1 MLTETKNLLVSEWN
15 ISQKLLDLAEKAEIA
30 TEKRRKEVREI
41 GAYNQLRVLNAFK
54 HNNVSDYHLK
64 NSTGYAFGDEGR
76 ETLDKIYAEVF
87 GTEKALVRAQ
97 FVSGTHALSSAL
109 FGILR
114 PNDRWISIVGTPYDT
129 MIPVI
134 KGGEGWYGSLKE
146 WGIEYDEISLKEDA
160 SFDFE
165 EIEKALKT
173 KKTKMVYIQRSLG
186 YTWRPSMNLEKM
198 KVAIDFVKNIDPNI
212 IVMVDNCYG
221 EFGEK
226 CEPTAIG
233 ADITGGSLI
242 KNAGGGISPAGGYV
256 AGKSELIE
264 RAASYLTSP
273 GIGTD
278 EGSALGI
285 GRLMYQGFFEAPTIV
300 SGAIE
305 GAVWASEML
314 NSLGFEVLPKPTD
327 KRTDIIQGIKFGDPK
342 IMTAFC
348 KGIQSASPVDG
359 FAVPEAV
366 DMPGYRDPII
376 MAGGTFVQGSS
387 IELSCDGP
395 LRPPYSAYLQGGLS
409 FSHIQFGVLKA
420 LSEVEKLS

>member
-1 MLTETKNLLVSEWN
+1 
-15 ISQKLLDLAEKAEIA
+15 
-30 TEKRRKEVREI
+30 
-41 GAYNQLRVLNAFK
+41 
-54 HNNVSDYHLK
+54 
-64 NSTGYAFGDEGR
+64 
-76 ETLDKIYAEVF
+76 
-87 GTEKALVRAQ
+87 
-97 FVSGTHALSSAL
+97 
-109 FGILR
+109 
-114 PNDRWISIVGTPYDT
+114 
-129 MIPVI
+129 
-134 KGGEGWYGSLKE
+134 
-146 WGIEYDEISLKEDA
+146 
-160 SFDFE
+160 
-165 EIEKALKT
+165 
-173 KKTKMVYIQRSLG
+173 
-186 YTWRPSMNLEKM
+186 M
-198 KVAIDFVKNIDPNI
+198 KVAIDFVKSIDPNV

-256 AGKSELIE
+256 AGKEELIE

-327 KRTDIIQGIKFGDPK
+327 KRTDIIQGIKVGDPK

-409 FSHIQFGVLKA
+409 FSHIQFGVLRA
-420 LSEVEKLS
+420 LSEVEKIL